1 MKLFLKL
8 TDNVIKQNLRQLVLF
23 TFLYRLV
30 AGIFYVKTVNG
41 ILRFSLHMAG
51 YSYLTIGNLRA
62 FLLHPFTIP
71 FVIFILL
78 LGMIFLLIETGA
90 MVTAYH
96 SSIYLR
102 KISAVS
108 IFLGGLSKAKN
119 ELCRKNG
126 KLLLAALGNY
136 ILMNCYFLVRIL
148 TRMKPVNF
156 VLYEILHAAGTRMA
170 LVVGCV
176 LLTVFSVPA
185 MMVFFACMLE
195 QKNFKDGIAESRRI
209 LKGKWPIQYLRFG
222 R

>member
-108 IFLGGLSKAKN
+108 ISWEDFPRQRMNFAEKT
-119 ELCRKNG
+119 
-126 KLLLAALGNY
+126 GNF
-136 ILMNCYFLVRIL
+136 C
-148 TRMKPVNF
+148 
-156 VLYEILHAAGTRMA
+156 
-170 LVVGCV
+170 
-176 LLTVFSVPA
+176 
-185 MMVFFACMLE
+185 
-195 QKNFKDGIAESRRI
+195 
-209 LKGKWPIQYLRFG
+209 
-222 R
+222 